1 MFRLAHS
8 PANHLQ
14 LLLRSVEGWLTARE
28 AEFLYLQARACPREA
43 AIVEIGSFKGRSTI
57 CLAKGAEA
65 GDGARV
71 FAVDPH
77 DGGTYPVFLR
87 NLEAANVLARVSPI
101 VKTSVEFNPGWA
113 EPIGLLFIDGDHKYA
128 SVEQDFLLWSPYVID
143 GGVIAFHDTTSSP
156 RDQLMGYLGPKR
168 VVDRY
173 LFASAGMKSIGFV
186 GTTTFV
192 TKGKACGWRRDLAFA
207 WVRFR
212 KLFPDSLLYL
222 HHHVISRLPAGAL
235 GGLRRAL
242 YGKKQRGI
250 VEPAI
255 VTYLWE
261 GMDAFSKVCA
271 IV

>member
-1 MFRLAHS
+1 MSS
-8 PANHLQ
+8 P
-14 LLLRSVEGWLTARE
+14 TT
-28 AEFLYLQARACPREA
+28 
-43 AIVEIGSFKGRSTI
+43 TI
-57 CLAKGAEA
+57 CLARGAEA

-77 DGGTYPVFLR
+77 REGTYPDFLR
-87 NLEAANVLARVSPI
+87 NLEAANVSARVSPI
-101 VKTSVEFNPGWA
+101 VKTSIEATPGWA
-113 EPIGLLFIDGDHKYA
+113 EPIGLLFIDGDHTYA
-128 SVEQDFLLWSPYVID
+128 SVEQDFLLWSPHVIE

-173 LFASAGMKSIGFV
+173 LFASAGMRSIGFV

-192 TKGKACGWRRDLAFA
+192 TKGKARGWRRDLAFA

-222 HHHVISRLPAGAL
+222 HHHVISQLPAGAL
-235 GGLRRAL
+235 GALRRAL
-242 YGKKQRGI
+242 YRKKQRGI
-250 VEPAI
+250 IDPSI

-261 GMDAFSKVCA
+261 GMGVISLVCA
-271 IV
+271 MV